1 MIRRARKRLAAERGF
16 TLIELM
22 MSAAIG
28 TVIMLAAFGLLDA
41 TIRTFGSSGH
51 RTDVAQRGRL
61 MLDEVT
67 RQLRTPVCLS
77 ANGTSAIL
85 DATATSIRFYSDMTG
100 SDFRVGSPQPAIV
113 ELTFSGGILTQTTT
127 RDTGTGTQTTT
138 RRLGERLSQVVDGAT
153 TQPYFR
159 YWALEPVKTP
169 PSPREANVPLS
180 PPVGTNDRPRIAR
193 IAVAFRVGS
202 EDSNARHSADF
213 DNEVYLRS
221 IDQANA
227 MGAIRCSS

>member
-1 MIRRARKRLAAERGF
+1 MIHRIRTRLAAEGGF
-16 TLIELM
+16 TLMELM

-77 ANGTSAIL
+77 ANGNSAIL

-100 SDFRVGSPQPAIV
+100 SDFRTGSPQPAIV
-113 ELTFSGGILTQTTT
+113 ELTFSGGNLTQTTT
-127 RDTGTGTQTTT
+127 RGTQTTT
-138 RRLGERLSQVVDGAT
+138 RRLGERLSQVVDGST

-169 PSPREANVPLS
+169 PSPREANVSLTA
-180 PPVGTNDRPRIAR
+180 PVAVANRSRIAR
-193 IAVAFRVGS
+193 IAIAFRVGS
-202 EDSNARHSADF
+202 EDGNARHAADF

-221 IDQANA
+221 IDQADVS
-227 MGAIRCSS
+227 GAIRCSS

>member
-1 MIRRARKRLAAERGF
+1 MHVTRLRKRLAAERGF

-100 SDFRVGSPQPAIV
+100 SDFRVGSPQPTIV
-113 ELTFSGGILTQTTT
+113 ELSFSGGNLTQTTT
-127 RDTGTGTQTTT
+127 SGTQTTT
-138 RRLGERLSQVVDGAT
+138 RRVGERLSHVVDGTT

-169 PSPREANVPLS
+169 PSPREANVSLS

-193 IAVAFRVGS
+193 IAIAFRVGS
-202 EDSNARHSADF
+202 EDSNTRHSADF

-221 IDQANA
+221 IDQATA
-227 MGAIRCSS
+227 SGAIRCSS